1 MKSRIATIV
10 VALMLLSGCIYGAQT
25 TPAPSSPGPT
35 QALPSSL
42 KIVSPKN
49 GEKIS
54 TSFVDVQLNLA
65 NPGAS
70 AETPTFQYTLDGRD
84 PVQSTDLSH
93 TFTGLTPGAH
103 TLTVELVDANGT
115 PITGSRNAVQFT
127 VLPGTGSGQAP
138 QPRSAPS
145 PANSPDTWK
154 TQNSPRVLDRV
165 SGHEARGGLLVPA
178 FYLQQAPA
186 PAAPAGKNLP
196 RTGSELPLLSV
207 IGFGALLGGLA
218 SVLRT
223 R

>member
-1 MKSRIATIV
+1 MKNRIATIV
-10 VALMLLSGCIYGAQT
+10 IAMMLLSASVYAAQA
-25 TPAPSSPGPT
+25 TPAPSSPGHT
-35 QALPSSL
+35 QTLPSSL
-42 KIVSPKN
+42 KIVSPKT

-54 TSFVDVQLNLA
+54 TSFVDVQVNLV

-103 TLTVELVDANGT
+103 SLTVELVDANGT
-115 PITGSRNAVQFT
+115 PISGTRSSVQFT
-127 VLPGTGSGQAP
+127 VLPGTGAGQAP

-145 PANSPDTWK
+145 PTSAPDTWK

-165 SGHEARGGLLVPA
+165 SGHEPRTGLLIAA